1 MGSSS
6 DWSKDWG
13 QCQDQV
19 FRRENNNGDD
29 NSNVAGNGLEET
41 SGEPC
46 VKETIVRQTSETE
59 DNIAHRTRKSERNS
73 VSSVPEK
80 DETKT

>member
-1 MGSSS
+1 MGYRS

-29 NSNVAGNGLEET
+29 NSNAAVNGLEGT

-46 VKETIVRQTSETE
+46 AKATIVRQTSETGDRNDPQSFSYE
-59 DNIAHRTRKSERNS
+59 RMLRTIW
-73 VSSVPEK
+73 
-80 DETKT
+80 